1 MGKKSKNK
9 SGMNEEDT
17 TTHLDANKE
26 EAKSGRSKRQKE
38 ANKSDG
44 NGTSTNAATSSR
56 NSSSDGDNQRASF
69 TGLIQ
74 KLTSSMG
81 NANLDDMTTR
91 DIFKRHP
98 MIRVGKFVFI
108 PYLLYYAYYY
118 IRLQHPEYM
127 TKATGGIINLRPAV
141 YGTNTSR
148 QVLIVATPGSG
159 TVQMTN
165 ELQKKLSL
173 EIGHETTDA
182 AWDFTR
188 DGSISW
194 FHGIRFLSEPKEA
207 NDKVKA
213 IGKICNHADFEIHSN
228 MGFHPAMFGPPINKC
243 SYRSKWDECWKSECY
258 ISLLK
263 EWGCAIT
270 DTCEKTTVTFP
281 KNIHQVRNPMHTL
294 ESLVVKYC
302 IGGVDGLAA
311 VPFWTYASALFPKY
325 DNFYADSCI
334 EAVGYFMVM
343 YLEAMV
349 DARKKG
355 ELMHFIELKIHRPVM
370 LPRWQV

>member
-1 MGKKSKNK
+1 MYFEVSPLGCPRVTLNPFDFWISNYQLPNNNFVVATALNNCPRSVISYRIIKMGKKSKNK

-17 TTHLDANKE
+17 TTHHDAKE

-56 NSSSDGDNQRASF
+56 NSSSDGDNQRVSF
-69 TGLIQ
+69 TGLIH

-127 TKATGGIINLRPAV
+127 TKATGGIINLRPSV
-141 YGTNTSR
+141 YGTNTPR

-159 TVQMTN
+159 TVQMVN

-243 SYRSKWDECWKSECY
+243 SYRSKWDECW
-258 ISLLK
+258 
-263 EWGCAIT
+263 
-270 DTCEKTTVTFP
+270 
-281 KNIHQVRNPMHTL
+281 
-294 ESLVVKYC
+294 
-302 IGGVDGLAA
+302 
-311 VPFWTYASALFPKY
+311 
-325 DNFYADSCI
+325 
-334 EAVGYFMVM
+334 
-343 YLEAMV
+343 
-349 DARKKG
+349 
-355 ELMHFIELKIHRPVM
+355 
-370 LPRWQV
+370 